1 MEKKSKTRK
10 SSAGFSGN
18 WKRAHQ
24 ILSQVNR
31 PQSSTAS
38 QWSTQQGI
46 ISVHQFL
53 SAAQSLPIL
62 KSSLL
67 VYTSSIQS
75 IPKRLWCSRFG
86 SQVVVLL
93 RGGQI
98 MSQPTWPVLL
108 NPARQVHSWTGCDEA
123 GPQWRTC
130 VIKNITLKSVPCPHI
145 LPVSPFLPH
154 SLPSTLSCHGSTP
167 QLYSIVP
174 SLL

>member
-1 MEKKSKTRK
+1 MGKKSKTRK

-24 ILSQVNR
+24 ILSQAPILNCIPVKH
-31 PQSSTAS
+31 AA
-38 QWSTQQGI
+38 GDY
-46 ISVHQFL
+46 HQFL

-75 IPKRLWCSRFG
+75 LLKRLWCSRFG

-98 MSQPTWPVLL
+98 VSQPTSPVLL
-108 NPARQVHSWTGCDEA
+108 NPARQVHSWMCCDEA
-123 GPQWRTC
+123 EPQWRTC
-130 VIKNITLKSVPCPHI
+130 VIENITLKSVPCPHI
-145 LPVSPFLPH
+145 LPVSPSLPH
-154 SLPSTLSCHGSTP
+154 SLPSTLSCHDSTP
-167 QLYSIVP
+167 QFYSIVS